1 MPLTDQRGGAAVA
14 DRVQGEA
21 MRTREAASS
30 SGNNL
35 PARVQLSQIFRP
47 HLTRLHANRP
57 ETEAVCRGGRGRV
70 RAEAGGVPRSVLVDQ
85 AAALLGLSRRTVYYR
100 IRAGKLATLRTRC
113 GSQRVLMAS
122 IEGLL
127 REMGQK
133 AVGGAV
139 PAAVEDLP
147 GRDDLTIG
155 QDAGI

>member
-1 MPLTDQRGGAAVA
+1 MVA
-14 DRVQGEA
+14 REGWEL
-21 MRTREAASS
+21 MRE
-30 SGNNL
+30 
-35 PARVQLSQIFRP
+35 Q
-47 HLTRLHANRP
+47 LTRAGAPFTDLQTTWRRLHGNRP
-57 ETEAVCRGGRGRV
+57 ETEALRRVGRGSV
-70 RAEAGGVPRSVLVDQ
+70 RADSGRVPRSVLVDQ

-100 IRAGKLATLRTRC
+100 IRAGKLTTLRTRC